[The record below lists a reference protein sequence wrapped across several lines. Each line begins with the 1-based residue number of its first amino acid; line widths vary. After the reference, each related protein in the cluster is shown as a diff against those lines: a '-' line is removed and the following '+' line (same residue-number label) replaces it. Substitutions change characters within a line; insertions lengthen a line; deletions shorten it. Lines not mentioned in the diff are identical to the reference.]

1 MFLLNQYVPLFLK
14 QRWSH
19 LFSTVSNELFN
30 KALFY
35 ADFSN
40 YPVCYSVQVFHKLKG
55 RNSVRISLQVELKN
69 AEFFLF
75 FLLPTPCY

>member
-1 MFLLNQYVPLFLK
+1 MLVLKEYVPLYLK
-14 QRWSH
+14 KKKKKLRWSH

-40 YPVCYSVQVFHKLKG
+40 FWVCYSVQAFDKLKG
-55 RNSVRISLQVELKN
+55 RISVRISLQVE
-69 AEFFLF
+69 
-75 FLLPTPCY
+75 